1 MRGRF
6 ALCNIL
12 LVSRLASLGI
22 CLCPIMCLLSHFCP
36 FTIELAN
43 VDFVSPVLLP
53 GDRLLL
59 FLSSQDN
66 DNEGRNKE
74 GQGIYI

>member
-1 MRGRF
+1 
-6 ALCNIL
+6 
-12 LVSRLASLGI
+12 
-22 CLCPIMCLLSHFCP
+22 MCLLSHFCP